1 MHNPTA
7 EILFPHSLIAS
18 LRDLRG
24 PVWARLVDR
33 ATAVEES
40 HPESLAF
47 ILMMIDLGECLPC
60 NSKSYKFLQGCKV
73 CSARTVRCFK
83 GSDEELVALFEASLQ
98 RIKEKLPAYTCFF
111 ESAHTYSVGAEITVE

>member
-1 MHNPTA
+1 MHNPKA
-7 EILFPHSLIAS
+7 EILFPHSLIPT

-40 HPESLAF
+40 HPDSLAF
-47 ILMMIDLGECLPC
+47 ILMMIELGGCLPC
-60 NSKSYKFLQGCKV
+60 NSKSYKFLEGCQV

-83 GSDEELVALFEASLQ
+83 GSDEELVCLFEASLKHV
-98 RIKEKLPAYTCFF
+98 KEKLPAYTYFF
-111 ESAHTYSVGAEITVE
+111 ESAHFYSAGMEVSVE